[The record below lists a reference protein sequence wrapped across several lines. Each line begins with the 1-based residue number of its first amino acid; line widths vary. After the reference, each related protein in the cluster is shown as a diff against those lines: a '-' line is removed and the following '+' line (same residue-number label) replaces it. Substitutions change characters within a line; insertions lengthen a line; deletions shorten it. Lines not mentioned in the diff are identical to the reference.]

1 MFVEKGHLKICHCQF
16 FVITSFDSTVR
27 ANTFITYFYSHKNQW
42 VVANPKMN
50 DTRVNNFFGRISYT
64 ILVGSEI
71 IWLNPWISNI
81 FVKLD
86 VSSCERLS
94 LVVLC
99 HHTGLNVIDESAILL
114 LIECGFHAGLK
125 TPFLRLKSGSQ
136 SWKMTEN
143 ASNSFSRKKRKKM
156 LVFPKNAEINASI
169 IEKGILVGSG
179 FIGSFDLPWSKWCRI
194 TNPNRNHPKGTHH
207 YSIEVEAFLTETL
220 VSGQLY

>member
-1 MFVEKGHLKICHCQF
+1 MVVEKGHLKICHCQF

-114 LIECGFHAGLK
+114 LIECGFQDWKH
-125 TPFLRLKSGSQ
+125 PFCGWNLVHSHEKWQ
-136 SWKMTEN
+136 KMLAILFQEKN
-143 ASNSFSRKKRKKM
+143 EKKCSFSQKM
-156 LVFPKNAEINASI
+156 PK
-169 IEKGILVGSG
+169 
-179 FIGSFDLPWSKWCRI
+179 
-194 TNPNRNHPKGTHH
+194 
-207 YSIEVEAFLTETL
+207 
-220 VSGQLY
+220 